1 MYSQDDEQN
10 ILKIDKYLFLNDKV
24 ELEKTAFSGLFS
36 NYRINGNGMD
46 IPNYL
51 SYVKDMVFELFE
63 NYLIESNIK
72 VQLILNVLT
81 YVGNYGESEN
91 YREDN
96 TYLNSITKLIT
107 QSTDLDEKYKEIT
120 DHILES
126 FSSYEGRG
134 SGWKFMG
141 IQYLEILITKVTYF
155 GGSSYI
161 ELPLEIKNKK
171 ACVNVQNNNQECFK
185 FSILAA
191 LHYDEIKFHPE
202 RPSNYTKWIN
212 DLNFDGIDFPVDLK
226 DIDKFEN
233 QNPYRINILGYENK
247 EIYPLRIS
255 NKNCDELTTINLL
268 LINDKNDEKNEKINN
283 HYVWIKDLS
292 RLLSKQISKH
302 DGKRFICIR
311 CFNCFRLESAFKKH
325 EEICKNIDFIKTL
338 VPKPE
343 TFIEFKN
350 YKKMIKV
357 PFVIYADFETINKK
371 KYQCDYCSELFDN
384 PTKIEEHDCNK
395 KNEINKTKKYQE
407 LIPCGFSFYV
417 HSVLTS
423 EKKFPVELYR
433 GSDAAKVF
441 CEKIQECTKEI
452 YKIYKSSNN
461 KIMLKMTEDE
471 IKKFNSAT
479 KCYICKKE
487 FSCTNYKVRDH
498 CHLTG
503 KYRGPA
509 HNNCNLN
516 LKEKINFIPIF
527 FHNLSGF
534 DCHLFI
540 RELAESDGN
549 IECLAKNKEDY
560 ISFTKKVRVDE
571 YVVKDEKTGNFKYNL
586 VYFNLIFLDSF
597 KFMASSLDSLSTN
610 LNEFPICKANGLQDR
625 HLRKGIYP
633 YDYMDSFNRF
643 NETENPPKEE
653 YYSILNDQ
661 EITDEDYDH
670 SIKIWKE
677 DKIKNL
683 GEYHDLYLKI
693 DVLLLAEIF
702 ENFRN
707 VCLKHYELDPAHYYT
722 SPGLSWDA
730 LLKFSKQKLEL
741 LSDINT
747 IQFIESGIR
756 GGVSMI
762 SHRHS
767 IANNKYMTKNYDS
780 DKEIKSINYLDA
792 NNLYGWAMCESL
804 PVGNFKM
811 YDDDN
816 LDKIIERLK
825 NWKSNSKKGYI
836 IEVDL
841 EYPKE
846 LHDLHNSYPLAPE
859 KIKFGGGGKI
869 NKLIPNLY
877 DKKNYICHI
886 KNLQLYVDLGLK
898 IKKIHRILE
907 FDQKPWMKS
916 YIEFNTELR
925 KKATNAF
932 EKDFFKLMNNSVFG
946 KTMEN
951 IRNRVDIKLVNNRKK
966 AIELTRKLNYN
977 SWTWFSENLVAI
989 HMNRIKLYFNKPIY
1003 IGMSILDISK
1013 TLIYDFHYKY
1023 MIPKFKE
1030 NQLLLFTDTDSLC
1043 YEITKVDFY
1052 KEIKPDINSKFD
1064 TSDLD
1069 KNNKFGFPQVNKK
1082 VLGLMKDEFGGKI
1095 ALEFVGLRSKMYCL
1109 LLENNNENIKK
1120 AKGVKKNVI
1129 KKEIKIQDYRNA
1141 LKNINCN
1148 KKMNLIRSYKHNVY
1162 CETLNKLALSGQ
1174 DDKRIIDENGIN
1186 TYAYGYYKLSEN
1198 KN

>member
-1 MYSQDDEQN
+1 MYSQDDEN
-10 ILKIDKYLFLNDKV
+10 EILKIDKYLFLNDKV
-24 ELEKTAFSGLFS
+24 KLEKTAFSDLFLKYKIS
-36 NYRINGNGMD
+36 GNGMD

-51 SYVKDMVFELFE
+51 SYIKKDVFYPIEDH
-63 NYLIESNIK
+63 LIESNIK
-72 VQLILNVLT
+72 IQLILNVLT
-81 YVGNYGESEN
+81 SVGNYGEEN

-96 TYLNSITKLIT
+96 TYFHSITKLIT
-107 QSTDLDEKYKEIT
+107 WSTDLDEWYDKEVT

-126 FSSYEGRG
+126 FSSYEGKG

-141 IQYLEILITKVTYF
+141 IQNLEMLVTKVKHF
-155 GGSSYI
+155 GGRSYI
-161 ELPLEIKNKK
+161 ELPSEIKNKK

-185 FSILAA
+185 FSILSA
-191 LHYDEIKFHPE
+191 LHYDEIKDDHPA
-202 RPSNYTKWIN
+202 RPSKYTKWLN
-212 DLNFDGIDFPVDLK
+212 DLNFNGIDFPVKLK
-226 DIDKFEN
+226 EIDKFEN
-233 QNPYRINILGYENK
+233 QNPYRINVLGYENK

-255 NKNCDELTTINLL
+255 NKATNELTINLL
-268 LINDKNDEKNEKINN
+268 LINDKNSDKINN

-292 RLLSKQISKH
+292 KLLSKQISNYN
-302 DGKRFICIR
+302 GKKYICIR
-311 CFNCFRLESAFKKH
+311 CFNYFTFESTFKKH

-384 PTKIEEHDCNK
+384 PKIEDHDCK
-395 KNEINKTKKYQE
+395 KKNNEINKTKKYQE

-417 HSVLTS
+417 HSVIP
-423 EKKFPVELYR
+423 EIKFPVELYR

-441 CEKIQECTKEI
+441 CKKIQEYTREI
-452 YKIYKSSNN
+452 YKIYKTWN
-461 KIMLKMTEDE
+461 KKIEMTEDQ

-479 KCYICKKE
+479 ECYIYKKV
-487 FSCTNYKVRDH
+487 FSCNDKVRDH

-516 LKEKINFIPIF
+516 LKEKVNIIPVF
-527 FHNLSGF
+527 FHNLAGF

-540 RELAESDGN
+540 RELSESDGN

-560 ISFTKKVRVDE
+560 ISFTKKVKVDE
-571 YVVKDEKTGNFKYNL
+571 YVKNDKKNP
-586 VYFNLIFLDSF
+586 VYFNLRFLDSF
-597 KFMASSLDSLSTN
+597 KFMASSLDSLSKN
-610 LNEFPICKANGLQDR
+610 LSDFPICYNNGLQDR

-643 NETENPPKEE
+643 EEIENPPKHA

-661 EITDEDYDH
+661 EITDEDYEH

-741 LSDINT
+741 LSDINM

-767 IANNKYMTKNYDS
+767 IANNKYMMKNYDP

-792 NNLYGWAMCESL
+792 NNLYGWAMCEPL

-811 YDDDN
+811 YDDEEK
-816 LDKIIERLK
+816 DKIIERLQ
-825 NWKSNSKKGYI
+825 NWKSISKKGYI
-836 IEVDL
+836 IELDL

-859 KIKFGGGGKI
+859 KIKVDTVD
-869 NKLIPNLY
+869 KLIPN
-877 DKKNYICHI
+877 
-886 KNLQLYVDLGLK
+886 
-898 IKKIHRILE
+898 
-907 FDQKPWMKS
+907 
-916 YIEFNTELR
+916 
-925 KKATNAF
+925 
-932 EKDFFKLMNNSVFG
+932 
-946 KTMEN
+946 
-951 IRNRVDIKLVNNRKK
+951 
-966 AIELTRKLNYN
+966 
-977 SWTWFSENLVAI
+977 
-989 HMNRIKLYFNKPIY
+989 
-1003 IGMSILDISK
+1003 
-1013 TLIYDFHYKY
+1013 
-1023 MIPKFKE
+1023 
-1030 NQLLLFTDTDSLC
+1030 
-1043 YEITKVDFY
+1043 
-1052 KEIKPDINSKFD
+1052 
-1064 TSDLD
+1064 
-1069 KNNKFGFPQVNKK
+1069 
-1082 VLGLMKDEFGGKI
+1082 
-1095 ALEFVGLRSKMYCL
+1095 
-1109 LLENNNENIKK
+1109 
-1120 AKGVKKNVI
+1120 
-1129 KKEIKIQDYRNA
+1129 
-1141 LKNINCN
+1141 
-1148 KKMNLIRSYKHNVY
+1148 
-1162 CETLNKLALSGQ
+1162 
-1174 DDKRIIDENGIN
+1174 
-1186 TYAYGYYKLSEN
+1186 
-1198 KN
+1198 

>member
-1 MYSQDDEQN
+1 MYSQDDEN
-10 ILKIDKYLFLNDKV
+10 DILKIDKYLFLNDKV
-24 ELEKTAFSGLFS
+24 ELKNVAFDNLFS
-36 NYRINGNGMD
+36 KYEISGNGMD

-51 SYVKDMVFELFE
+51 SYVKNMVFELIE

-72 VQLILNVLT
+72 IQLILNVLT
-81 YVGNYGESEN
+81 SIGDYGEEN

-107 QSTDLDEKYKEIT
+107 QSNDLNEIYEEIR

-141 IQYLEILITKVTYF
+141 IQYLEILITKVSFF

-171 ACVNVQNNNQECFK
+171 ACVNVKNNNQECFK

-191 LHYDEIKFHPE
+191 LYYDEIKFHPE

-233 QNPYRINILGYENK
+233 QNPYRINVLGYENK

-255 NKNCDELTTINLL
+255 NKNCDELTINLL
-268 LINDKNDEKNEKINN
+268 LINDKNEEIKDEKLSEDKINN

-338 VPKPE
+338 VPKPG

-371 KYQCDYCSELFDN
+371 KYQCNYCSELFDN
-384 PTKIEEHDCNK
+384 FSKIEDHDCNK
-395 KNEINKTKKYQE
+395 KKLGEINKTKKYQE

-417 HSVLTS
+417 HSIVP
-423 EKKFPVELYR
+423 EIKFPVELYR
-433 GSDAAKVF
+433 GPDAAKVF
-441 CEKIQECTKEI
+441 CEKIQEYTREI
-452 YKIYKSSNN
+452 YKIIKTWN
-461 KIMLKMTEDE
+461 KKIEMTEDE

-479 KCYICKKE
+479 ECYICKKV
-487 FSCTNYKVRDH
+487 FSCNDKVRDH

-516 LKEKINFIPIF
+516 LKEKVNFIPIF
-527 FHNLSGF
+527 FHNLAGF

-540 RELAESDGN
+540 RELSESDGN

-560 ISFTKKVRVDE
+560 ISFTKKVKVDE
-571 YVVKDEKTGNFKYNL
+571 YVKNDKKNP
-586 VYFNLIFLDSF
+586 VYFNLRFLDSF
-597 KFMASSLDSLSTN
+597 KFMASSLDSLSKN
-610 LNEFPICKANGLQDR
+610 LSEFPICRNIGGLQDR

-643 NETENPPKEE
+643 EETENPPKEA

-661 EITDEDYDH
+661 EISDEDYEH

-707 VCLKHYELDPAHYYT
+707 VCLKNYELDPANYYT

-730 LLKFSKQKLEL
+730 LLKFSEQKLEL
-741 LSDINT
+741 LSDINM

-767 IANNKYMTKNYDS
+767 IANNKYMIKNYDS

-792 NNLYGWAMCESL
+792 NNLYGWAMCKSL

-811 YDDDN
+811 YDDSN
-816 LDKIIERLK
+816 LDKIQKQLQ

-859 KIKFGGGGKI
+859 KINFGGGKI

-1030 NQLLLFTDTDSLC
+1030 NQQLLFTDTDSLC

-1174 DDKRIIDENGIN
+1174 DDKRIIDGIN
-1186 TYAYGYYKLSEN
+1186 TYAYGHYKN
-1198 KN
+1198 FD

>member
-1 MYSQDDEQN
+1 MYSQDNEN
-10 ILKIDKYLFLNDKV
+10 EILKIDKYLFLNDKV
-24 ELEKTAFSGLFS
+24 ELKNLAFDGLFS
-36 NYRINGNGMD
+36 KYEISGNGMD

-51 SYVKDMVFELFE
+51 SYVKNMVFELIE

-72 VQLILNVLT
+72 IQLILNVLT
-81 YVGNYGESEN
+81 SVGNYGSEN

-96 TYLNSITKLIT
+96 TYLNSNTKLIT
-107 QSTDLDEKYKEIT
+107 QSNNLNEIYEEIT

-141 IQYLEILITKVTYF
+141 IQNLEILITKVKHF

-185 FSILAA
+185 YSILAA
-191 LHYDEIKFHPE
+191 LHYDEIKFNPE
-202 RPSNYTKWIN
+202 RPSKYIKWLN

-233 QNPYRINILGYENK
+233 QNPYRINVLGYENFDKKNK

-255 NKNCDELTTINLL
+255 NKNCDELTINLL
-268 LINDKNDEKNEKINN
+268 LINDENSEKKNN

-338 VPKPE
+338 VPKPG

-371 KYQCDYCSELFDN
+371 KYQCDYCSELFDK
-384 PTKIEEHDCNK
+384 PKIEEHDCNK

-417 HSVLTS
+417 HSIVP
-423 EKKFPVELYR
+423 EIKFPVELYR
-433 GSDAAKVF
+433 GPDAAKVF
-441 CEKIQECTKEI
+441 CKKIQEYMKDI
-452 YKIYKSSNN
+452 YS
-461 KIMLKMTEDE
+461 L
-471 IKKFNSAT
+471 IKKTNKKMEITEKEQENFNLAT
-479 KCYICKKE
+479 ECYICKKE
-487 FSCTNYKVRDH
+487 LNNDKVRDH
-498 CHLTG
+498 CHFTG

-509 HNNCNLN
+509 HNNCNFN

-540 RELAESDGN
+540 RELSESDGN

-560 ISFTKKVRVDE
+560 ISFTKKVKVDE
-571 YVVKDEKTGNFKYNL
+571 YIKNDKKNP
-586 VYFNLIFLDSF
+586 VYFNLRFLDSF
-597 KFMASSLDSLSTN
+597 KFMASSLDSLSKN

-767 IANNKYMTKNYDS
+767 IANNKYMMKNYDP
-780 DKEIKSINYLDA
+780 DNEIKSINYLDA
-792 NNLYGWAMCESL
+792 NNLYGWAMCEPL

-811 YDDDN
+811 YDNN
-816 LDKIIERLK
+816 LNEKIKQLE
-825 NWKSNSKKGYI
+825 NWKSCNRKGYI

-859 KIKFGGGGKI
+859 KIKVDKVS
-869 NKLIPNLY
+869 KLIPTLY

-886 KNLQLYVDLGLK
+886 KNLQLYLDLGLK

-907 FDQKPWMKS
+907 FDQRPWMKS
-916 YIEFNTELR
+916 YIELNTDLR

-951 IRNRVDIKLVNNRKK
+951 IRNRVDIKLINNKKK

-1013 TLIYDFHYKY
+1013 TLIYSFHYKY

-1030 NQLLLFTDTDSLC
+1030 NQQLLFTDTDSLC
-1043 YEITKVDFY
+1043 YEIKNVDFY
-1052 KEIKPDINSKFD
+1052 KEIKPDINSRFD
-1064 TSDLD
+1064 TSDYP

-1082 VLGLMKDEFGGKI
+1082 VLGLMKDEFAGKI

-1109 LLENNNENIKK
+1109 LLDNDVESCIKK
-1120 AKGVKKNVI
+1120 AKGVKQNVI

-1174 DDKRIIDENGIN
+1174 DDKRIIDNGIN
-1186 TYAYGYYKLSEN
+1186 TYAYGYYSLRD
-1198 KN
+1198 

>member
-1 MYSQDDEQN
+1 MYSQDDETN

-24 ELEKTAFSGLFS
+24 ELEKTAFSDLFS
-36 NYRINGNGMD
+36 KYKISGNGMD

-51 SYVKDMVFELFE
+51 SYIKKDVFYPIEDH
-63 NYLIESNIK
+63 LIEGNIK
-72 VQLILNVLT
+72 VQLILKVLT
-81 YVGNYGESEN
+81 YVGNYGEEN
-91 YREDN
+91 YKEDN
-96 TYLNSITKLIT
+96 TYFHSITKLIT
-107 QSTDLDEKYKEIT
+107 WSTDLDEWYDKEVT

-126 FSSYEGRG
+126 FSSYEGKG

-141 IQYLEILITKVTYF
+141 IQYLEMLVTKVKHF

-171 ACVNVQNNNQECFK
+171 ACVNVKNNNQECFK
-185 FSILAA
+185 YSILAA
-191 LHYDEIKFHPE
+191 LHYDEIKFNPE
-202 RPSNYTKWIN
+202 RPSKYTKWIN
-212 DLNFDGIDFPVDLK
+212 DLNFNGIDFQVDLK
-226 DIDKFEN
+226 DIDKFECK
-233 QNPYRINILGYENK
+233 NPYRINVLGYENK

-255 NKNCDELTTINLL
+255 NKNCDELTINLL
-268 LINDKNDEKNEKINN
+268 LINDKNEEIKDEKLSSEVKNNN

-292 RLLSKQISKH
+292 RLLSKQISNYN
-302 DGKRFICIR
+302 GKRFICIR
-311 CFNCFRLESAFKKH
+311 CFNYFKLESTFKKH

-384 PTKIEEHDCNK
+384 PSSSKIEDHDCK
-395 KNEINKTKKYQE
+395 KKKLGEINKTKKYQE
-407 LIPCGFSFYV
+407 LVPCGFSFYV
-417 HSVLTS
+417 YSVIS

-433 GSDAAKVF
+433 GADAAKVF
-441 CEKIQECTKEI
+441 CKKIQEYTREI
-452 YKIYKSSNN
+452 YKIYKSCNN
-461 KIMLKMTEDE
+461 KILFKMTEDE

-479 KCYICKKE
+479 ECYICKKE
-487 FSCTNYKVRDH
+487 FSCANDKVRDH

-516 LKEKINFIPIF
+516 LKEKVNFIPIF
-527 FHNLSGF
+527 FHNLAGF

-540 RELAESDGN
+540 RELAESDGI

-571 YVVKDEKTGNFKYNL
+571 YVVKDKNGNFKYNP
-586 VYFNLIFLDSF
+586 VYFNLRFLDSF
-597 KFMASSLDSLSTN
+597 KFMASSLDSLSKN
-610 LNEFPICKANGLQDR
+610 LSEFPICRNIGGLQDR

-643 NETENPPKEE
+643 EETENPSKQA

-661 EITDEDYDH
+661 EITDEDYEH

-707 VCLKHYELDPAHYYT
+707 VCLKHYELDPAHYT

-767 IANNKYMTKNYDS
+767 IANNKYMMKNYDP

-792 NNLYGWAMCESL
+792 NNLYGWAMCEPL

-811 YDDDN
+811 YDDEKFIQEQ
-816 LDKIIERLK
+816 LQ
-825 NWKSNSKKGYI
+825 NWKSSNKKGYI
-836 IEVDL
+836 IELDL

-859 KIKFGGGGKI
+859 KIKI
-869 NKLIPNLY
+869 NKVDKLISNLY
-877 DKKNYICHI
+877 DKTNYICHI

-989 HMNRIKLYFNKPIY
+989 HMNRIKSYFNKPIY

-1013 TLIYDFHYKY
+1013 TLIFEFHYKY

-1030 NQLLLFTDTDSLC
+1030 NQQLLFTDTDSLC
-1043 YEITKVDFY
+1043 
-1052 KEIKPDINSKFD
+1052 
-1064 TSDLD
+1064 
-1069 KNNKFGFPQVNKK
+1069 
-1082 VLGLMKDEFGGKI
+1082 
-1095 ALEFVGLRSKMYCL
+1095 
-1109 LLENNNENIKK
+1109 
-1120 AKGVKKNVI
+1120 
-1129 KKEIKIQDYRNA
+1129 
-1141 LKNINCN
+1141 
-1148 KKMNLIRSYKHNVY
+1148 
-1162 CETLNKLALSGQ
+1162 
-1174 DDKRIIDENGIN
+1174 
-1186 TYAYGYYKLSEN
+1186 
-1198 KN
+1198 

>member
-1 MYSQDDEQN
+1 MYSQDNEN
-10 ILKIDKYLFLNDKV
+10 EILKIDKYLFLNDKV
-24 ELEKTAFSGLFS
+24 ELENIAFDGLFS
-36 NYRINGNGMD
+36 KYKISGNGMD

-51 SYVKDMVFELFE
+51 SYVKDMVFELIE

-72 VQLILNVLT
+72 IQLILNVLT
-81 YVGNYGESEN
+81 SIGDYGEEN

-107 QSTDLDEKYKEIT
+107 QSNDLNEIYEEIR

-141 IQYLEILITKVTYF
+141 IQNLEILITKVTYF

-191 LHYDEIKFHPE
+191 LHYDEIKKNYF
-202 RPSNYTKWIN
+202 RPSKYTKWLN
-212 DLNFDGIDFPVDLK
+212 DLNFNGIDFPVDLK

-233 QNPYRINILGYENK
+233 QNPYRINVLGYENK

-255 NKNCDELTTINLL
+255 NFKNCDELTINLL
-268 LINDKNDEKNEKINN
+268 LINDENSEKKNN

-338 VPKPE
+338 VPKPG

-371 KYQCDYCSELFDN
+371 KYQCEYCSKLFDN
-384 PTKIEEHDCNK
+384 EIFKCNCNK
-395 KNEINKTKKYQE
+395 KNEVKTKKYQE
-407 LIPCGFSFYV
+407 LVPCGFSFYV
-417 HSVLTS
+417 HSVIP
-423 EKKFPVELYR
+423 EIKFPVELYR
-433 GSDAAKVF
+433 GPDAAKVF
-441 CEKIQECTKEI
+441 CKKIQEYMKDI
-452 YKIYKSSNN
+452 YS
-461 KIMLKMTEDE
+461 L
-471 IKKFNSAT
+471 IKKINKKMEITEKEQENFNLAT
-479 KCYICKKE
+479 ECYICKKE
-487 FSCTNYKVRDH
+487 LNNDDKVRDH

-571 YVVKDEKTGNFKYNL
+571 YVVKDEKTGNFKYTP
-586 VYFNLIFLDSF
+586 VYFNLRFLDSF
-597 KFMASSLDSLSTN
+597 KFMSSSLDSLSKN
-610 LNEFPICKANGLQDR
+610 LNDFPICKSNGLQDR

-633 YDYMDSFNRF
+633 YDYMDSFNKF
-643 NETENPPKEE
+643 EETENPPKHA

-661 EITDEDYDH
+661 EITNEDYDH
-670 SIKIWKE
+670 SKLIWKE

-707 VCLKHYELDPAHYYT
+707 VCLKIYELDPAHYYT

-767 IANNKYMTKNYDS
+767 IANNKYMKNYDS

-811 YDDDN
+811 YDDDD
-816 LDKIIERLK
+816 LDKIIKRLE

-859 KIKFGGGGKI
+859 KIKFDKI

-1030 NQLLLFTDTDSLC
+1030 NQQLLFTDTDSLC
-1043 YEITKVDFY
+1043 YEIKNVDFY

-1109 LLENNNENIKK
+1109 LIDSNNEIKK

-1186 TYAYGYYKLSEN
+1186 TYAYGHYQKF
-1198 KN
+1198 